1 MDRLGKSLCV
11 NCQWCIWWASRWH
24 MKIVMRF
31 VCVNAG
37 DGEVECA
44 EHIKSKTCLYNQ
56 CESLTELWP
65 SFLVLAA
72 LLL

>member
-1 MDRLGKSLCV
+1 
-11 NCQWCIWWASRWH
+11 

-56 CESLTELWP
+56 CESLTEL
-65 SFLVLAA
+65 
-72 LLL
+72 

>member
-1 MDRLGKSLCV
+1 VLIVSGAFGEHRDD
-11 NCQWCIWWASRWH
+11 

-56 CESLTELWP
+56 CESLTEL
-65 SFLVLAA
+65 
-72 LLL
+72 